1 MTLNLSQILQ
11 ERLLVFDG
19 AMGTELYARHVFTN
33 RSYDEVC
40 LSTPKLVSAIHEDYV
55 KAGADVLTT
64 NSFGANAISLKQ
76 FGLMDKAKQIN
87 LAAAQLARAAAD
99 GCKDRKI
106 LVAGSIGP
114 IFTLTGTRETRIQA
128 LADQAKALLEGG
140 VDFIIFETLPSRD
153 TAMEASMAMQGIDAP
168 FVLSFSIP
176 EEGDLAAVVRQRL
189 AWWSLNPFQVPKAF
203 LRDLGVNETAHS
215 DYVRKHL
222 HQNDQKGQE
231 DVTDLGNTTHPPFEG
246 LPQPAALG
254 LNCGTGPDT
263 MLTALEHAV
272 KVTSLPLIV
281 QPNAGVPRMRDG
293 RQLYL
298 CSPEYLFTYAQRY
311 ISLGARA
318 IGGCCGTTPAHI
330 AELARALK
338 PFAKALHNAPV
349 IQVKEDGA
357 AMVPEKPLAERSK
370 LGYKLANHQ
379 WITTVELTPPNS
391 WQTDKVIEKAI
402 LCREHDIDT
411 LNIPD
416 GPRAS
421 PRLSALVTGM
431 LVQQQAGIEAV
442 VHICGRDRNMIA
454 LQSDMLGAAACGLRN
469 FLLITGDPPKLG
481 NYSFA
486 SGVFDTDSIGLVR
499 LQKHLNGGIDLG
511 GQPVKPATEAVV
523 GVGADPNALDFDR
536 EVSRT
541 REKVAAGADYITTQP
556 VFDPQALFR
565 FMDAISDL
573 NIPVLAGIWPLVS
586 YRNAEFMRNEV
597 PGVVV
602 PDAIMKRM
610 AEASNDEQ
618 LATGV
623 KIAQE
628 AIEAVRS
635 RVAGVQVSAPFGRVQ
650 VAFDVLQK

>member
-1 MTLNLSQILQ
+1 MAMTLNLTQILQ

-40 LSTPKLVSAIHEDYV
+40 LSTPKLVTEIHEDYV

-76 FGLMDKAKQIN
+76 FGLMDKMKQIN
-87 LAAAQLARAAAD
+87 LAAAQLARTAAD
-99 GCKDRKI
+99 GCKERKI

-128 LADQAKALLEGG
+128 IADQAKALLEGG

-176 EEGDLAAVVRQRL
+176 EEGDLAAVVHQRL
-189 AWWSLNPFQVPKAF
+189 A
-203 LRDLGVNETAHS
+203 
-215 DYVRKHL
+215 
-222 HQNDQKGQE
+222 
-231 DVTDLGNTTHPPFEG
+231 PFEG
-246 LPQPAALG
+246 LPQPTALG

-272 KVTSLPLIV
+272 KATSLPLIV

-357 AMVPEKPLAERSK
+357 AMAPEKPLAERSK

-379 WITTVELTPPNS
+379 WITTIELTPPNS

-402 LCREHDIDT
+402 LCREHGIDT

-469 FLLITGDPPKLG
+469 FLFITGDPPKLG

-499 LQKHLNGGIDLG
+499 LQKHLNRGIDLG
-511 GQPVKPATEAVV
+511 GQPVKPPTEAVA

-565 FMDAISDL
+565 FMDAIADL
-573 NIPVLAGIWPLVS
+573 NVPVLAGIWPLVS

-610 AEASNDEQ
+610 ADAANDEQ

>member
-1 MTLNLSQILQ
+1 MSINLSEILQ
-11 ERLLVFDG
+11 KRLLVFDG
-19 AMGTELYARHVFTN
+19 AMGTELYARHIFTN

-40 LSTPKLVSAIHEDYV
+40 LSTPKLVSEIHEDYV

-76 FGLMDKAKQIN
+76 FGLMDKMREIN
-87 LAAAQLARAAAD
+87 LAAAQLTRKAAS
-99 GCKDRKI
+99 GCKEREI

-114 IFTLTGTRETRIQA
+114 LSTLAGTREERVKA
-128 LADQAKALLEGG
+128 LADQARALLEGG
-140 VDFIIFETLPSRD
+140 VDFLIFETLTSRD
-153 TAMEASMAMQGIDAP
+153 TALEASMAMQGIDAP

-176 EEGDLAAVVRQRL
+176 DDGETGALVRQRF
-189 AWWSLNPFQVPKAF
+189 AP
-203 LRDLGVNETAHS
+203 
-215 DYVRKHL
+215 Y
-222 HQNDQKGQE
+222 
-231 DVTDLGNTTHPPFEG
+231 EG

-272 KVTSLPLIV
+272 KATHLPLIV
-281 QPNAGVPRMRDG
+281 QPNAGLPRMQDG

-338 PFAKALHNAPV
+338 PFAKALLNTPA
-349 IQVKEDGA
+349 IQVKEDGTIQ
-357 AMVPEKPLAERSK
+357 VEEKPLAERSK
-370 LGYKLANHQ
+370 LGFKLANHQ
-379 WITTVELTPPNS
+379 WVTTIELTPPNS
-391 WQTDKVIEKAI
+391 WQTDKVIEKAT
-402 LCREHDIDT
+402 LCRDHGIDC

-431 LVQQQAGIEAV
+431 LVQQKAGIEAV

-469 FLLITGDPPKLG
+469 FLFITGDPPKLG

-499 LQKHLNGGIDLG
+499 LQKHLNRGVDLG
-511 GQPVKPATEAVV
+511 GQPVKPATEAVI
-523 GVGADPNALDFDR
+523 GVGADPNALDFER
-536 EVSRT
+536 EVRRM

-556 VFDPQALFR
+556 VFAPEALFR

-573 NIPVLAGIWPLVS
+573 NVPVIAGIWPLVS

-602 PDAIMKRM
+602 PDSIMRRM
-610 AEASNDEQ
+610 SEAANDQQ

-623 KIAQE
+623 AIAQE

-635 RVAGVQVSAPFGRVQ
+635 KVAGVQVSAPLGRVQ
-650 VAFDVLQK
+650 VAFDVLRK

>member
-1 MTLNLSQILQ
+1 MTVNLSQILQ

-40 LSTPKLVSAIHEDYV
+40 LSSPKLVSSIHEDYV

-76 FGLMDKAKQIN
+76 YGLMDKARQIN
-87 LAAAQLARAAAD
+87 IAAAQLARKAAD
-99 GCKDRKI
+99 ECKERKI

-114 IFTLTGTRETRIQA
+114 IFTLTSNRDDRIQA
-128 LADQAKALLEGG
+128 LSNQAKALLEGG
-140 VDFIIFETLPSRD
+140 VDFLIFETLPNRE
-153 TAMEASMAMQGIDAP
+153 TALEASMAMKGIDLP

-176 EEGDLAAVVRQRL
+176 EDGDISSSVRQRL
-189 AWWSLNPFQVPKAF
+189 A
-203 LRDLGVNETAHS
+203 
-215 DYVRKHL
+215 
-222 HQNDQKGQE
+222 
-231 DVTDLGNTTHPPFEG
+231 PFEN
-246 LPQPAALG
+246 LPQPVALG
-254 LNCGTGPDT
+254 LNCGTGPDS
-263 MLTALEHAV
+263 MLTVLEYAV
-272 KVTSLPLIV
+272 KSTQLPLIV
-281 QPNAGVPRMRDG
+281 QPNAGVPRMQDG

-311 ISLGARA
+311 INLGARA

-338 PFAKALHNAPV
+338 PFAKAILNAPV
-349 IQVKEDGA
+349 IQGTDDTSN
-357 AMVPEKPLAERSK
+357 MVPEKPLAERSK

-379 WITTVELTPPNS
+379 WITTIELTPPTT
-391 WQTDKVIEKAI
+391 WQTDKLIEKAI
-402 LCREHDIDT
+402 LCREHGIDT

-431 LVQQQAGIEAV
+431 LVQQQAGIETV

-486 SGVFDTDSIGLVR
+486 SGVFDTDSIGLVK
-499 LQKHLNGGIDLG
+499 LQKHINHGIDLG
-511 GQPVKPATEAVV
+511 GQPIRPATEAVV

-536 EVSRT
+536 EISRM

-556 VFDPQALFR
+556 VFAPEALFR

-573 NIPVLAGIWPLVS
+573 NIPVIAGIWPLVS

-602 PDAIMKRM
+602 PDSIMKRM
-610 AEASNDEQ
+610 ADAANDEQ
-618 LATGV
+618 LATGI

-628 AIEAVRS
+628 AIEAVRA